1 MRFLPILFIVVSF
14 LGTSCRVV
22 AQENNTNL
30 CYTETIKQEK
40 QKGIQ
45 RHLLSAIA
53 TVESGKWNKNYKAN
67 IAHPWTVMAEG
78 KGRYLPNKQQAIAEV
93 LRLKAKGVKNI
104 DVGCMQVNLMWHPDA
119 FNSLEEAF
127 DPKINVSY
135 AADFVKRL
143 YKAHNSWAKATTHYH
158 SSLPSKAAK
167 YRKRIIKVLKTIKTS
182 IADKKWFKGEKPH
195 RLASL
200 PKTEQSKR
208 ETARKSADE
217 WRRKKLA
224 AYNKRKRLKNKSDS

>member
-1 MRFLPILFIVVSF
+1 MRFLPILLIVLSF
-14 LGTSCRVV
+14 FGTSCPVT
-22 AQENNTNL
+22 AQENNVNI

-40 QKGIQ
+40 QKGI
-45 RHLLSAIA
+45 RRYLLSAIA
-53 TVESGKWNKNYKAN
+53 TVESGKWNKDYKAN

-104 DVGCMQVNLMWHPDA
+104 DVGCMQVNLMWHPEA

-143 YKAHNSWAKATTHYH
+143 YKTHNSWSKAATHYH
-158 SSLPSKAAK
+158 SSSPSKAAK
-167 YRKRIIKVLKTIKTS
+167 YRKRIIKVLKSIKAS
-182 IADKKWFKGEKPH
+182 VADKKWFKEGKTH

-200 PKTEQSKR
+200 SKTEQVKR
-208 ETARKSADE
+208 ENSRKLANE
-217 WRRKKLA
+217 WRRKKLTM
-224 AYNKRKRLKNKSDS
+224 YNERKRLKNNSDS